1 MPNILVNETTENP
14 ASDGTK
20 FMSLTH
26 VTIGIILR
34 VTSAFQLKLVVAT
47 SNVIDVF

>member
-1 MPNILVNETTENP
+1 MPDILVNETTENP
-14 ASDGTK
+14 ASDGAK

-34 VTSAFQLKLVVAT
+34 VTSAFLFKLVVAT
-47 SNVIDVF
+47 SNITDVF